1 MLGAIWRES
10 PEKDLPAGQ
19 RPMMMGAL
27 PQRDAAGRPIA
38 SALIEQ
44 SGLGHEAWLERL
56 FSTVFVPLYHFMC
69 RYGVGFIAHGQNVTV
84 ILDGATPVGVA
95 VKDFQGDLDLVDQ
108 PFPELEGLDPEIL
121 LDPEAPA
128 AGASS
133 PASPDRPYRFRAAL
147 PVGGARRP

>member
-1 MLGAIWRES
+1 
-10 PEKDLPAGQ
+10 
-19 RPMMMGAL
+19 MMMGAL
-27 PQRDAAGRPIA
+27 PQRDAHGRPIA

-44 SGLGHEAWLERL
+44 SGLGPEAWLDRL

-69 RYGVGFIAHGQNVTV
+69 RYGVGFIAHGQNVTI

-108 PFPELEGLDPEIL
+108 PFPELAGLDPKIL
-121 LDPEAPA
+121 LDAEAPA

-133 PASPDRPYRFRAAL
+133 PAFADRPHRQRPAL
-147 PVGGARRP
+147 PVRGAGRL